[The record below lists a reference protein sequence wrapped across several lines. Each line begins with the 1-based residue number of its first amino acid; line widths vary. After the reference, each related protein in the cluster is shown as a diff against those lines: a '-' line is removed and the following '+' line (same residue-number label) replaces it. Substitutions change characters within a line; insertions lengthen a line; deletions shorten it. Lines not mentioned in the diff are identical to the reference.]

1 MLILDRDTIPPNAQY
16 CDADVAYILLY
27 LREHGHTSR
36 KDLLIYLGLGEGSF
50 RSLVGIMKASKLIM
64 TSKKGMT
71 LDFNGECLVKSLRIH
86 PVEVGIKS
94 SLGTY
99 RQAIK
104 VIRPVKKVTDGVDQV
119 RMSTMFG
126 GVGCST
132 WVMSEH
138 NSLLMPPSLDYSIAN
153 LDESK
158 RIIDVADM
166 HPGDVLLVCGADTER
181 SARVAAM
188 MVALDLI

>member
-1 MLILDRDTIPPNAQY
+1 
-16 CDADVAYILLY
+16 
-27 LREHGHTSR
+27 
-36 KDLLIYLGLGEGSF
+36 
-50 RSLVGIMKASKLIM
+50 
-64 TSKKGMT
+64 MT
-71 LDFNGECLVKSLRIH
+71 LDFNGGCLVNSLRIR
-86 PVEVGIKS
+86 PVEVDIKS

-104 VIRPVKKVTDGVDQV
+104 VTNPVKKVTDGVDQV

-158 RIIDVADM
+158 MITDVADM

>member
-1 MLILDRDTIPPNAQY
+1 
-16 CDADVAYILLY
+16 
-27 LREHGHTSR
+27 
-36 KDLLIYLGLGEGSF
+36 
-50 RSLVGIMKASKLIM
+50 
-64 TSKKGMT
+64 
-71 LDFNGECLVKSLRIH
+71 
-86 PVEVGIKS
+86 
-94 SLGTY
+94 
-99 RQAIK
+99 
-104 VIRPVKKVTDGVDQV
+104 
-119 RMSTMFG
+119 MFG

-158 RIIDVADM
+158 RITDVADM